1 MIFASKIKRKKNY
14 LHKPPRPKY
23 IHKHTSNTYTIVSF
37 IFVSLRR
44 QNFCHVSYTNTSIKK
59 TPMSNDSNLSAIL
72 FRIEHLFDGQQSPTS
87 SQKSQNLFNMST
99 SDDVLPDIALSNNIV
114 DDLDR
119 YFINGD
125 HLSDSSHTSSP
136 SLPLTQQ
143 TPSQFEFILNA
154 LTASSARINEETTTY
169 LNQGQPYEIKF
180 RANINNSA
188 SDNILPTIYRSI
200 LRLCFWD
207 KTLQNQEHELMQKWL
222 NEYHLSSLF
231 DIDMNLTY
239 GILSVICS
247 KQIPNAVEIVW
258 DTSTTTSLFIR
269 FKCTSTDF
277 AQKRHGGEKGIP
289 LRIQIDTYYEND
301 VDDVKHLHACCCK
314 IQLFR
319 LKGAQRKN
327 KADKIRIDKLNNDQR
342 RRYQTTLDYT
352 ILQSCNASPL
362 YTLNLLSLSYPP
374 DDLSDVYT
382 PSIITTE
389 NIIVPKKRNN
399 STGYLSSSLP
409 DMKYSCSVL
418 TNDKNEI
425 VTKITTR
432 STNEEVLQWL
442 NNNNFSSVSNR
453 FQDYTGIDLLRL
465 NINDFR
471 RICNG
476 DDSISIRLYNQLN
489 ETIVPSLKT
498 LYIKTTNNDI
508 YSAIYLHTLTRR
520 ELGEKLF
527 QLIHQTQQELFTMSL
542 ELNKIKIKIDNDNV
556 VKYSLPDQ
564 GQFYL
569 KTFHHEF
576 ILCYINSSV

>member
-1 MIFASKIKRKKNY
+1 M
-14 LHKPPRPKY
+14 L
-23 IHKHTSNTYTIVSF
+23 
-37 IFVSLRR
+37 
-44 QNFCHVSYTNTSIKK
+44 
-59 TPMSNDSNLSAIL
+59 NDSTLSTIL

-87 SQKSQNLFNMST
+87 SQKSAQTNSQNLFDMST

-119 YFINGD
+119 YLINGD
-125 HLSDSSHTSSP
+125 QLSDSSHNSSP
-136 SLPLTQQ
+136 SIPLTQQ

-154 LTASSARINEETTTY
+154 LTASAARINEETTTY

-180 RANINNSA
+180 RANINNSS

-207 KTLQNQEHELMQKWL
+207 KTSQNQEHELMQKWL

-289 LRIQIDTYYEND
+289 LRIQIDTYHEND

-327 KADKIRIDKLNNDQR
+327 RADKIRIDKLNNDQR

-389 NIIVPKKRNN
+389 NITIPKKRNN
-399 STGYLSSSLP
+399 SIGYLSSSLP
-409 DMKYSCSVL
+409 DMKYTCSEL

-442 NNNNFSSVSNR
+442 NNNNFSSVLNR
-453 FQDYTGIDLLRL
+453 FQDYTGMDLLRL

-489 ETIVPSLKT
+489 ETIVPPLKT

-520 ELGEKLF
+520 ELGEKLL
-527 QLIHQTQQELFTMSL
+527 QLIHQTQQEIFTIIL

-569 KTFHHEF
+569 KTFHYEF
-576 ILCYINSSV
+576 ILCYINNSV